1 MRALFLTLVVAV
13 AAACEP
19 AQQSTLPPGYG
30 DQILDDGAVLPFE
43 TGMSTLSR
51 DGELQLVRM
60 MPQVRA
66 ALARLPA
73 GERRLCVAGHAD
85 SVGDESLNRALSL
98 RRAQAV
104 AERMIDFG
112 IPIGD
117 LVLRGYGS
125 SRPFIASARGEAHNR
140 VVLIARGDKCK

>member
-1 MRALFLTLVVAV
+1 MRRATLLALFLT
-13 AAACEP
+13 ACEP
-19 AQQSTLPPGYG
+19 AQESALSAGYG

-43 TGMSTLSR
+43 SGKATLSR

-60 MPQVRA
+60 LPQVRA

-73 GERRLCVAGHAD
+73 GERRLCIAGHTDTTGEETA
-85 SVGDESLNRALSL
+85 NRALSQ

-112 IPIGD
+112 IPLSD
-117 LVLRGYGS
+117 LVVRGYGS
-125 SRPFIASARGEAHNR
+125 SKPFIDRRGAEAHNR
-140 VVLIARGDKCK
+140 IALVARGSKCKE